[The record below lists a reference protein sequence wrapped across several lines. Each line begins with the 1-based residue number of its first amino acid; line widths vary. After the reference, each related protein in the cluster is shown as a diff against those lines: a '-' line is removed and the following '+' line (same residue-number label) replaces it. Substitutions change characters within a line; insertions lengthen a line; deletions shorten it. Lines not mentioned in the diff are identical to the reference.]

1 MNNKT
6 ALYEEVLS
14 CANIISGD
22 EYKKLFCTIA
32 KVVSDT
38 VAQTLGPYGTT
49 TIIDD
54 GSGFTYPTKDGWSC
68 MNRLRFNDPIYNTI
82 FGIIKQVSFNSVST
96 VGDGT
101 TTAMV
106 ATSAFLDD
114 LYDDLIPTLE
124 KSGQYRQATLVD
136 TMNAVCKELT
146 ETLLKSDNVHHINP
160 DGDFEDIYKV
170 AYIATNGNEAFSK
183 MIQEIYQKTKN
194 PNIRIEIDNGAPET
208 TYTIEKGYR
217 FDCKPIAFNSYINDE
232 TGVIRKDDK
241 PFKIITFDHNV
252 TYQMHKNIVTS
263 ISRLASATNTEYVL
277 LAPYFDDIIC
287 SIIQNS
293 ADQMRR
299 QGQIPNIMLVQIPT
313 ALNMHQLAIND
324 ISVLGNSIVFTETLA
339 KVFNTMFHNATCE
352 KEEDIIKDSVLEL
365 PQFAK
370 YSGPQAILED
380 VSGTIKSAVFEQT
393 EGFIQDYEEYCD
405 KARYEALI
413 REVKELYEKK
423 KAKAIKT
430 INGLLDKDFLFT
442 QLRYTKLIGNS
453 GIIKVGGISDIQKRC
468 DKDSLDDAALACRS
482 AFENGYVRGMCLEI
496 ISACKNATK
505 SYDETDIDS
514 VYKHQIYMTIL
525 NAFSAVFNTVI
536 YNKIGYSDH
545 SKTAAAVIQS
555 RCLETNSCFNL
566 RTETFDGPNEWTVI
580 NSVQTDIEILTAM
593 SSILTTIMTSSQ
605 FLTMNRSCDMKVT
618 HDKALEQRIADEA
631 AIAAGRAKAVVEA
644 IETTDWKNGVSLGI
658 YPVNTLASEEDN
670 VDPFLANVDP
680 AIVKVTPNCNDTD
693 FYQKADI
700 DPSITPV

>member
-1 MNNKT
+1 MSIAKND
-6 ALYEEVLS
+6 ALYEEVKS
-14 CANIISGD
+14 CTNIISGD
-22 EYKKLFCTIA
+22 EYKALFCTIA
-32 KVVSDT
+32 KVVCDT
-38 VAQTLGPYGTT
+38 VSQTLGPYGST

-106 ATSAFLDD
+106 ATSAFLEE
-114 LYDDLIPTLE
+114 LYDKLIPNLQ
-124 KSGQYRQATLVD
+124 KSGQYRQATFVD
-136 TMNAVCKELT
+136 TMNEVVKELT
-146 ETLLKSDNVHHINP
+146 ETLLNSKNVQHIDPN
-160 DGDFEDIYKV
+160 GDFHDIYKV
-170 AYIATNGNEAFSK
+170 AYIATNGNHEFAQ
-183 MIQEIYQKTKN
+183 MIQEIYQKTSN

-232 TGVIRKDDK
+232 MGVIRKDDK

-252 TYQMHKNIVTS
+252 TYQMHKTIISS
-263 ISRLASATNTEYVL
+263 ISQLASATNSEYVI

-287 SIIQNS
+287 SIVQNN

-324 ISVLGNSIVFTETLA
+324 ISVLSDSIVFTETLA
-339 KVFNTMFHNATCE
+339 KVFNTLYHNATCE

-370 YSGPQAILED
+370 YNGPQAILED
-380 VSGTIKSAVFEQT
+380 VSGTVKSAVFEPT
-393 EGFIQDYEEYCD
+393 EGFIQDYEEYCN
-405 KARYEALI
+405 KARLEALL
-413 REVKELYEKK
+413 RDVSEQYEKK
-423 KAKAIKT
+423 KAKAVKT

-442 QLRYTKLIGNS
+442 QLRYTKLKGNS

-468 DKDSLDDAALACRS
+468 DKDSLDDAVLACRS

-496 ISACKNATK
+496 IQACDN
-505 SYDETDIDS
+505 YIDS
-514 VYKHQIYMTIL
+514 FKRESDRVKQEIYIAIY
-525 NAFSAVFNTVI
+525 NAFNAVFNTVI
-536 YNKIGYSDH
+536 YNKIGENPEF
-545 SKTAAAVIQS
+545 ACQVLNE
-555 RCLETNSCFNL
+555 CLEKNAVYNL
-566 RTETFDGPNEWTVI
+566 RTDKYDEPGNWTVI

-593 SSILTTIMTSSQ
+593 TNILTTIMTSNQ
-605 FLTMNRSCDMKVT
+605 FLTMNRNCDLKTT
-618 HDKALEQRIADEA
+618 HEKALAQRIADEN
-631 AIAAGRAKAVVEA
+631 AIAAGKAKAVLNA
-644 IETTDWKNGVSLGI
+644 IEESNLKNGFGV
-658 YPVNTLASEEDN
+658 YPINTLESTEETIN
-670 VDPFLANVDP
+670 
-680 AIVKVTPNCNDTD
+680 IKDTTGTG
-693 FYQKADI
+693 FYQSVPASDC
-700 DPSITPV
+700 TPV

>member
-1 MNNKT
+1 MSIVKND
-6 ALYEEVLS
+6 ALYEEVKS
-14 CANIISGD
+14 CTNIISGD
-22 EYKKLFCTIA
+22 EYKQLFCTIA

-38 VAQTLGPYGTT
+38 VSQTLGPYGST

-106 ATSAFLDD
+106 ATSAFLEY
-114 LYDDLIPTLE
+114 LYDSLIPNL
-124 KSGQYRQATLVD
+124 KLSKQYRQATLID
-136 TMNAVCKELT
+136 AMNKVSKELT
-146 ETLLKSDNVHHINP
+146 ETLLNSSNVQHIDPN
-160 DGDFEDIYKV
+160 GDFADIYKV
-170 AYIATNGNEAFSK
+170 AYIATNGNEEFSK
-183 MIQEIYQKTKN
+183 MIQEIYQKTSN

-232 TGVIRKDDK
+232 AGIIRKDDK

-252 TYQMHKNIVTS
+252 TYQMHKTIISS
-263 ISRLASATNTEYVL
+263 ISQLANATNMEYVI
-277 LAPYFDDIIC
+277 LAPYFDDIVC
-287 SIIQNS
+287 SIVQNN

-324 ISVLGNSIVFTETLA
+324 ISVLSNSIVFTETLA
-339 KVFNTMFHNATCE
+339 KVFNTLYHNATAE
-352 KEEDIIKDSVLEL
+352 KEEDIIHDSVMDL

-370 YSGPQAILED
+370 YEYPQAILED
-380 VSGTIKSAVFEQT
+380 VSGTIKSAIFEPT
-393 EGFIQDYEEYCD
+393 EGFIQDYEEYCN
-405 KARYEALI
+405 KARLEALM
-413 REVKELYEKK
+413 REVTELYEKK

-442 QLRYTKLIGNS
+442 QLRYTKLKGNS

-468 DKDSLDDAALACRS
+468 DKDSLDDAVLACRS

-496 ISACKNATK
+496 MSTCWNKVSEAADDK
-505 SYDETDIDS
+505 SIYNEIYLAI
-514 VYKHQIYMTIL
+514 YK
-525 NAFSAVFNTVI
+525 AFEAVFKTVI
-536 YNKIGYSDH
+536 YNKIGENED
-545 SKTAAAVIQS
+545 TALKIRDYCIMNNCVY
-555 RCLETNSCFNL
+555 NL
-566 RTETFDGPNEWTVI
+566 RTETYDKPGEWTVI

-593 SSILTTIMTSSQ
+593 SNILTTIMTSNQ
-605 FLTMNRSCDMKVT
+605 FLTMNRSCDLKVS
-618 HDKALEQRIADEA
+618 HEKALEQRIADEK
-631 AIAAGRAKAVVEA
+631 AIAAGKASAVLE
-644 IETTDWKNGVSLGI
+644 ELNKNPAQQNINLINQWNSG
-658 YPVNTLASEEDN
+658 TLSSYD
-670 VDPFLANVDP
+670 
-680 AIVKVTPNCNDTD
+680 
-693 FYQKADI
+693 QKSYIPYEPI
-700 DPSITPV
+700 DDSTHA

>member
-1 MNNKT
+1 MSIVKND
-6 ALYEEVLS
+6 ALYEEVKS
-14 CANIISGD
+14 CTNIISGD
-22 EYKKLFCTIA
+22 EYKQLFCTIA

-38 VAQTLGPYGTT
+38 VSQTLGPYGST

-106 ATSAFLDD
+106 ATSAFLEY
-114 LYDDLIPTLE
+114 LYDNLIPNLTRS
-124 KSGQYRQATLVD
+124 KQYRQATLID
-136 TMNAVCKELT
+136 AMNKVSKELT
-146 ETLLKSDNVHHINP
+146 ETLLKSPNVQHIDPNGNF
-160 DGDFEDIYKV
+160 DDIYKV
-170 AYIATNGNEAFSK
+170 AYIATNGNEEFSK
-183 MIQEIYQKTKN
+183 MIQEIYQKTSN

-232 TGVIRKDDK
+232 AGIIRKDDK

-252 TYQMHKNIVTS
+252 TYQMHKTIISS
-263 ISRLASATNTEYVL
+263 ISQMANATNMEYVI
-277 LAPYFDDIIC
+277 LAPYFDDIVC
-287 SIIQNS
+287 SIIQNN

-324 ISVLGNSIVFTETLA
+324 ISVLSNSIVFTETLA
-339 KVFNTMFHNATCE
+339 KVFNTLYHNATAE
-352 KEEDIIKDSVLEL
+352 KEEDIIHDSVMDL

-370 YSGPQAILED
+370 YEYPQAILED
-380 VSGTIKSAVFEQT
+380 VSGTIKSAIFEPT

-405 KARYEALI
+405 KARLEALM
-413 REVKELYEKK
+413 REVTELYEKR

-442 QLRYTKLIGNS
+442 QLRYTKLKGNS

-468 DKDSLDDAALACRS
+468 DKDSLDDAVLACRS
-482 AFENGYVRGMCLEI
+482 AFENGFVRGMCLEI
-496 ISACKNATK
+496 MSTCWSKISMNTSK
-505 SYDETDIDS
+505 DIDIYNEIYLAI
-514 VYKHQIYMTIL
+514 YK
-525 NAFSAVFNTVI
+525 AFEAVFKTVI
-536 YNKIGYSDH
+536 YNKIGENEEIALQIRDYCIENNC
-545 SKTAAAVIQS
+545 VY
-555 RCLETNSCFNL
+555 NL
-566 RTETFDGPNEWTVI
+566 RTETYDMPGEWTVI

-593 SSILTTIMTSSQ
+593 SNILTTIMTSNQ
-605 FLTMNRSCDMKVT
+605 FLTMNRSCDLKIT
-618 HDKALEQRIADEA
+618 HEKALDQRIADEK
-631 AIAAGRAKAVVEA
+631 AIAAGKAAAVLEE
-644 IETTDWKNGVSLGI
+644 IKKN
-658 YPVNTLASEEDN
+658 PVQNLSTLNLCDSGTASN
-670 VDPFLANVDP
+670 YNQ
-680 AIVKVTPNCNDTD
+680 D
-693 FYQKADI
+693 FYV
-700 DPSITPV
+700 TT